1 MDYFN
6 EFKECLYEY
15 YMDEFRP
22 YFHDENELNQI
33 VDSYIVMLYRSEIE
47 LTNEDVHIISN

>member
-22 YFHDENELNQI
+22 YFDDEDELNQI

-47 LTNEDVHIISN
+47 LTNEDAHIISN